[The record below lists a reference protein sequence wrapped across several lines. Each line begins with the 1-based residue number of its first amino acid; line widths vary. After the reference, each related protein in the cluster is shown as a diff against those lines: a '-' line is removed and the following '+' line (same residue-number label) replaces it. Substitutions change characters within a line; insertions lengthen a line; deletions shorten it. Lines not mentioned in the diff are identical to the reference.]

1 MQIYKKKL
9 KLTNFKRRIL
19 SNLLILQI
27 LTKIIFFFKISGVY
41 LLWLKRFKHN
51 KKNIFKISLFQ
62 FWNIFIY
69 RNNQL
74 K

>member
-19 SNLLILQI
+19 SNLSILHI

-41 LLWLKRFKHN
+41 LHWLKRFKHN
-51 KKNIFKISLFQ
+51 KKKYIQNKSFSILEY
-62 FWNIFIY
+62 IY
-69 RNNQL
+69 I
-74 K
+74 

>member
-19 SNLLILQI
+19 LNLLILHI

-41 LLWLKRFKHN
+41 LLWLKRFK
-51 KKNIFKISLFQ
+51 NI
-62 FWNIFIY
+62 
-69 RNNQL
+69 
-74 K
+74 

>member
-9 KLTNFKRRIL
+9 RLTNFNRRIL
-19 SNLLILQI
+19 SNLSILHI
-27 LTKIIFFFKISGVY
+27 LTKIIFFFQISGVY

-51 KKNIFKISLFQ
+51 KKKIYS
-62 FWNIFIY
+62 
-69 RNNQL
+69 

>member
-9 KLTNFKRRIL
+9 RLTNFKRRIL
-19 SNLLILQI
+19 SNLSILHI
-27 LTKIIFFFKISGVY
+27 LTKIIFFFQISGVY